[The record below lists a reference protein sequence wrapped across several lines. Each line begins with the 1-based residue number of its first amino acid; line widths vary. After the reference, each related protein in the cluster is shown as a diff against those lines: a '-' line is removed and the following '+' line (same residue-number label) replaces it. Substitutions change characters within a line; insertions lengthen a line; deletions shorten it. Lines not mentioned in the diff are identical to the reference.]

1 MILVTGALGFIGSHL
16 VDLLEEQGK
25 QVVALDNFGYAANA
39 TYYDSLKARNI
50 PTEIVDLTNDIPLEY
65 IFRKYDISTVYHL
78 AAETH
83 VDNSIIDVAPFIQ
96 SNIIGT
102 ANLLKAVTRYPVD
115 RFIHI
120 STDEVYGHVAS
131 GSTNESTPY
140 HTRNP
145 YSATKAASNHL
156 VTAWHHTYN
165 LPAIITHCSNNYG
178 PRQHQEKM
186 IPTIIRSLQAN
197 KPVPVYGDGLQIR
210 DWLYVKDHCLA
221 LTQVANKG
229 TPGEVYNI
237 GQDNH
242 QEITNIELV
251 KMICDLLDKPY
262 SLITHVEDR
271 KGHDRRYSI
280 DCAKIQNELLWNPQ
294 YSLQQ
299 GLELTLAD
307 VVPARSAKR

>member
-16 VDLLEEQGK
+16 VDLLEEQG
-25 QVVALDNFGYAANA
+25 QSVVALDNLGYAANA
-39 TYYDSLKARNI
+39 AYYDSLKARNI
-50 PTEIVDLTNDIPLEY
+50 PTEIVDLTDNIPLEY
-65 IFRKYDISTVYHL
+65 IFRKYDISLVYHL

-83 VDNSIIDVAPFIQ
+83 VDNSILDVAPFIQ

-102 ANLLKAVTRYPVD
+102 ANLLNAVVKYPVE

-120 STDEVYGHVAS
+120 STDEVYGHVAQ
-131 GSTNESTPY
+131 GSTNELTPY

-145 YSATKAASNHL
+145 YSATKAASDHL

-210 DWLYVKDHCLA
+210 DWLYVRDHCLA
-221 LTQVANKG
+221 LTQVADKG
-229 TPGEVYNI
+229 QPGQVYNI
-237 GQDNH
+237 GQADH

-262 SLITHVEDR
+262 SLIDHVEDR

-280 DCAKIQNELLWNPQ
+280 DCTKIQKELYWHPQ
-294 YSLQQ
+294 YTLSQ
-299 GLELTLAD
+299 GLARTLAD
-307 VVPARSAKR
+307 VPARSAKR

>member
-1 MILVTGALGFIGSHL
+1 
-16 VDLLEEQGK
+16 
-25 QVVALDNFGYAANA
+25 
-39 TYYDSLKARNI
+39 
-50 PTEIVDLTNDIPLEY
+50 
-65 IFRKYDISTVYHL
+65 
-78 AAETH
+78 
-83 VDNSIIDVAPFIQ
+83 
-96 SNIIGT
+96 
-102 ANLLKAVTRYPVD
+102 
-115 RFIHI
+115 
-120 STDEVYGHVAS
+120 
-131 GSTNESTPY
+131 
-140 HTRNP
+140 
-145 YSATKAASNHL
+145 
-156 VTAWHHTYN
+156 
-165 LPAIITHCSNNYG
+165 
-178 PRQHQEKM
+178 M

-221 LTQVANKG
+221 LTQVAERG
-229 TPGEVYNI
+229 RPGEVYNI

-262 SLITHVEDR
+262 SLIEHVEDR

-280 DCAKIQNELLWNPQ
+280 DCTKIQEQLKWYPQ